1 MPPMNLSKL
10 DKERVFKKVNGVTLD
25 FLLKKLAFPHLS
37 NHPVPDPSY
46 KLAMFAI
53 GDQVEVVGELDVAR
67 ELFQDVNAEAFA
79 A

>member
-1 MPPMNLSKL
+1 MWSK
-10 DKERVFKKVNGVTLD
+10 KM
-25 FLLKKLAFPHLS
+25 FPHLS
-37 NHPVPDPSY
+37 DHTVPDPSY
-46 KLAMFAI
+46 QLAMFAV